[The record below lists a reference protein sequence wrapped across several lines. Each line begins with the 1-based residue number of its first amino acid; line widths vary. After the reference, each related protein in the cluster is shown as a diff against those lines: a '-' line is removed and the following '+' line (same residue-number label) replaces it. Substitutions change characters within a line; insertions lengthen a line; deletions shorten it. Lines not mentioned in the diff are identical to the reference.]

1 VEKQWSLYT
10 RYLVLVIVLL
20 LLLGLLYYAR
30 ALISPLVIAAL
41 IAYILEPA
49 VSFLV
54 NKARMRRKIAAP
66 IVYAFFLVLLA
77 SIPAILTPI
86 IFTQM
91 DEIRAELGK
100 IEHSLEELLIQVNLL
115 GIPFFPDVQ
124 PGEIQDVFAT
134 LFNPQRVFG
143 VLRAAT
149 ENLAWILII
158 FVVTFYFLLDS
169 ERLYAWFISIT
180 PRPYQDDVSRLMQ
193 EIKLIWQSYL
203 RGQLLLMVTVGVLTW
218 IMGLIVGLP
227 GALFIGLLAGALDV
241 IPSLGPMVAMII
253 AGIVAYIEGP
263 TYLPISRFWFVLLV
277 VGLFMAIQVFENVW
291 LRPRILSTRLRL
303 HPALVFVAIIGA
315 LALAGVVAALV
326 VVPIISSGALLGR
339 YIFRKI
345 LGEDPWP
352 VEASPIEETQRKR
365 SETILTE
372 AVERV
377 ETTEPGETLP

>member
-1 VEKQWSLYT
+1 
-10 RYLVLVIVLL
+10 

-49 VSFLV
+49 VAFLV
-54 NKARMRRKIAAP
+54 NKARIRRKFAAP

-77 SIPAILTPI
+77 SIPAVLTPI

-124 PGEIQDVFAT
+124 QGEIQDIFAT

-180 PRPYQDDVSRLMQ
+180 PRSYQSDVSRLMQ
-193 EIKLIWQSYL
+193 EIKLIWQSFL
-203 RGQLLLMVTVGVLTW
+203 RGQLLLMLTVGVLTW
-218 IMGLIVGLP
+218 IMGMIVGLP

-277 VGLFMAIQVFENVW
+277 VGLFTAIQVFENVW

-345 LGEDPWP
+345 LGEEPWP
-352 VEASPIEETQRKR
+352 VEASPIEEIQRKS
-365 SETILTE
+365 SETIFKE
-372 AVERV
+372 AVEREIKPVSAERV
-377 ETTEPGETLP
+377 ETTDPGETLP